1 MDLKDEELIYNNNII
16 TTALVPISSM
26 SNNRSKIILKIEEII
41 KRAIDIIGSIIGI
54 ILLIPITIA
63 IYLANLIS
71 KDKGPIFYTQERYG
85 KDGKI
90 FKMYKYRSMVVGADE
105 KLEKYL
111 AENEEARKEYQKYKK
126 LKDDPRVTKVG
137 DFIRKTSIDE
147 FPQFINVLKGEMTLV
162 GPRPYLPKEREDIN
176 GFFNYI
182 TSVKPGVTG
191 FWQVNG
197 RSDVTFVD
205 RLEMDMNYY
214 YNHTLKLDIKI
225 IKQTVE
231 KLVKREGAI

>member
-1 MDLKDEELIYNNNII
+1 MNLKDEELLYNNMI
-16 TTALVPISSM
+16 TTALVPISSIS
-26 SNNRSKIILKIEEII
+26 SNRNKIVLKIEEFV
-41 KRAIDIIGSIIGI
+41 KRTIDIIGSLIGI

-63 IYLANLIS
+63 IYFANWIS
-71 KDKGPIFYTQERYG
+71 KDKGPVFYTQERYG
-85 KDGKI
+85 KNGKV

-111 AENEEARKEYQKYKK
+111 AENEEARKEYDEYKK
-126 LKDDPRVTKVG
+126 LRDDPRVTKVG
-137 DFIRKTSIDE
+137 EFIRKTSIDE

-225 IKQTVE
+225 LKQTVE

>member
-1 MDLKDEELIYNNNII
+1 
-16 TTALVPISSM
+16 
-26 SNNRSKIILKIEEII
+26 
-41 KRAIDIIGSIIGI
+41 
-54 ILLIPITIA
+54 
-63 IYLANLIS
+63 
-71 KDKGPIFYTQERYG
+71 
-85 KDGKI
+85 
-90 FKMYKYRSMVVGADE
+90 
-105 KLEKYL
+105 
-111 AENEEARKEYQKYKK
+111 
-126 LKDDPRVTKVG
+126 
-137 DFIRKTSIDE
+137 
-147 FPQFINVLKGEMTLV
+147 MTLV

-225 IKQTVE
+225 LKQTVE